1 MPATELDRARAAPTV
16 ATASGHRGSTG
27 DASTDDA
34 PTNDAPS
41 HDAPYNVT
49 TGHETR
55 THDDDPPT
63 LHPTLGLL
71 TRREWRAHP
80 WRYAV
85 IVLALALGVALA
97 WSVHLINAS
106 ALAEFAAAVRTTQ
119 GEPDASLR
127 GVRGPGGGLPDA
139 LLDRLADDPAV
150 AHAVGVIEVDTY
162 ARRGDAQAQAD
173 GASMS
178 VERRSDAVDRAARSG
193 QRVALRLIGL
203 DALSAGALLPT
214 LVPRVTVGDGA
225 AAVLDPSRVFVNP
238 AARDALGV
246 RDGET
251 IALQSGARWLPFVV
265 SGDVPAAGAPLVVID
280 IAAVQAGFA
289 GQGARLSR
297 IDLRLAPGASTSSL
311 AVPLPAGATWAHAD
325 DGEQRVSSLSRAY
338 RVNLMVLA
346 LVALLVGAFM
356 AYSVVALAV
365 AQRTPAFALL
375 GVLGLTAAERRRLV
389 LRECAWLGAA
399 GSALGIA
406 AGTALAW
413 WALRRLGGDL
423 GGGYFPGVTPTL
435 RFDVVAAIGMALLGV
450 AAALVGGWVPAR
462 HAQRLRP
469 AVALKG
475 LGGGVA
481 ANPRGSWIGWA
492 LLAAGALLALL
503 PPVMGVPVA
512 AYASVAALLFGGV
525 ALVPWVVARLLA
537 WWPVPTSAIGRLA
550 LRRAAFHRHTAMAV
564 VAGVVASLA
573 LSVAL
578 TVMVQ
583 SFRSSVAGWLD
594 QVLPADLYARTAV
607 TSALAEQAFADAGF
621 EQRAAALPGVARA
634 EAASLRS
641 LTFAA
646 ERPPVTLIARR
657 LGDNPADRLPL
668 VEAPAKPVPG
678 QTGVYVSEAMAAL
691 YGARVGTTLRLPLT
705 MADGTGGVDAR
716 VLGIWR
722 DFARQFG
729 SIVLDLDAY
738 RRLTGDVRVNEL
750 QVWLAPGADLAAVQ
764 ARLRDLAARGDGQ
777 GAGAPLDFVTTAEL
791 RSVSLRIFDRSF
803 AVTTYLQTVAIVIGL
818 VGVAAG
824 LSAQVLARRKEF
836 GLLAHL
842 GLVRRDVLRLVA
854 SETAA
859 WLVVG
864 ALVGVLLGL
873 AIGAILVH
881 VVNPQSFHWTMTMK
895 PPWPAIA
902 ALAAAMVGSGVV
914 TAWIGARMTASRDA
928 VRAVREDW

>member
-1 MPATELDRARAAPTV
+1 MHTTDPVHAEAARDNMTSPSAEATV
-16 ATASGHRGSTG
+16 AR
-27 DASTDDA
+27 
-34 PTNDAPS
+34 
-41 HDAPYNVT
+41 T
-49 TGHETR
+49 T
-55 THDDDPPT
+55 PAI
-63 LHPTLGLL
+63 GLL

-106 ALAEFAAAVRTTQ
+106 ALAEFSAAVRTTQ
-119 GEPDASLR
+119 GESDASLR
-127 GVRGPGGGLPDA
+127 GARGAGGGLSDT

-150 AHAVGVIEVDTY
+150 THAVGVVEVDAY
-162 ARRGDAQAQAD
+162 A
-173 GASMS
+173 
-178 VERRSDAVDRAARSG
+178 RRSDAADRADRPGG
-193 QRVALRLIGL
+193 QRVAVRVIGI
-203 DALSAGALLPT
+203 DALSAGALLPS
-214 LVPRVTVGDGA
+214 LVPRPARSDDALVL
-225 AAVLDPSRVFVNP
+225 LDPSRVFVNP

-251 IALQSGARWLPFVV
+251 IALQSGARWLPFEV
-265 SGDVPAAGAPLVVID
+265 SGDVAVAGAPLVVID
-280 IAAVQAGFA
+280 IAAAQARFV
-289 GQGARLSR
+289 GQADRLSR
-297 IDLRLAPGASTSSL
+297 IDLRLAPGASVSSL
-311 AVPLPAGATWAHAD
+311 AVPLPAGATWDRAD
-325 DGEQRVSSLSRAY
+325 DSEQRVSSLSRAY

-375 GVLGLTAAERRRLV
+375 SVLGLTAAERRRLV
-389 LRECAWLGAA
+389 LRECAWLGVG
-399 GSALGIA
+399 GSLLGLAL
-406 AGTALAW
+406 GTALAA

-423 GGGYFPGVTPTL
+423 GGGYFPGVAPSL
-435 RFDVVAAIGMALLGV
+435 HVDGVGAIGMGLLGV
-450 AAALVGGWVPAR
+450 VASLVGGWVPSQ
-462 HAQRLRP
+462 HAQRIRP
-469 AVALKG
+469 ALALKG
-475 LGGGVA
+475 LGGA
-481 ANPRGSWIGWA
+481 AVHPRASWIGWV

-503 PPVMGVPVA
+503 PPVLGVPVA

-525 ALVPWVVARLLA
+525 ALVPWVVERLLA
-537 WWPVPTSAIGRLA
+537 WWPMPRSAIGRLA
-550 LRRAAFHRHTAMAV
+550 WRRAAFHRHTAMAV

-578 TVMVQ
+578 MVMVQ
-583 SFRSSVAGWLD
+583 SFRSSVASWLD

-607 TSALAEQAFADAGF
+607 TSALAEQAFADAAF

-634 EAASLRS
+634 EAASLRA
-641 LTFAA
+641 LTFAP

-657 LGDNPADRLPL
+657 LGDRPGDRLPL
-668 VEAPAKPVPG
+668 VDLPAQAVAG
-678 QTGVYVSEAMAAL
+678 AVGVYVSEAMAAL
-691 YGARVGTTLRLPLT
+691 YDARVGGTLRLP
-705 MADGTGGVDAR
+705 MASHSGGSAIDVR

-729 SIVLDLDAY
+729 SIVIDLDDY
-738 RRLTGDVRVNEL
+738 RRLTGDLRVNEL
-750 QVWLAPGADLAAVQ
+750 QLWLTSGADVADVQ
-764 ARLRDLAARGDGQ
+764 ARLRDLAALGEGQ
-777 GAGAPLDFVTTAEL
+777 GAGVPLEFVTTAEL
-791 RSVSLRIFDRSF
+791 RAVSLRIFDRSF
-803 AVTTYLQTVAIVIGL
+803 AVTTYLQTVAILIGL

-842 GLVRRDVLRLVA
+842 GLVRREVLQLVA
-854 SETAA
+854 AEAAA

-864 ALVGVLLGL
+864 AVIGVLLGL

-895 PPWPAIA
+895 PPWATLA
-902 ALAAAMVGSGVV
+902 ALAVSMVIGGVA
-914 TAWIGARMTASRDA
+914 TAWVGARAAASRDA